1 MIETVAAIGLFFGA
15 AALIIRRTGKRGA
28 RGLMSSK
35 PSTARQRIRAR
46 WPAQQPEY
54 RKRGGRVYS
63 GCMRLR

>member
-28 RGLMSSK
+28 RGL
-35 PSTARQRIRAR
+35 TTR
-46 WPAQQPEY
+46 WPAHQPEY